1 MTPWVRFT
9 FLLATTALF
18 LAASPSFAETDDE
31 EYQDEPQQ
39 YEEPAPPPPP
49 QRRRDRKGER
59 KKHFVPDIKR
69 TDAGIFHVA
78 AVVGGNFYTE
88 PKVTKDASGNLTS
101 TGEYFKDFGFQA
113 GVIFDYDYSEMDENI
128 PLSLR
133 GMIGYKYV
141 LSSVHVFSFDGA
153 VRRMFRFSD
162 AASFGLGLGASAAVW
177 YRSITASSP
186 DEEIIFLPSVY
197 ATAGFDFTPFMVE
210 FKWLVNRFGE
220 DSTITGLELYF
231 GFRL

>member
-1 MTPWVRFT
+1 MTPWVRLMS
-9 FLLATTALF
+9 LLALTAFLTTP
-18 LAASPSFAETDDE
+18 AASFAETDDDE
-31 EYQDEPQQ
+31 EYSQEEQT
-39 YEEPAPPPPP
+39 YEEPSPAPKK
-49 QRRRDRKGER
+49 RRDRKGEK
-59 KKHFVPDIKR
+59 KKHFVADIKR

-88 PKVTKDASGNLTS
+88 PKVTRDASDNIVS

-133 GMIGYKYV
+133 GMVGYKYI
-141 LSSVHVFSFDGA
+141 LSSVHVFAFDGA

-162 AASFGLGLGASAAVW
+162 AASFGLGLGGSAAVW

-186 DEEIIFLPSVY
+186 DEEIVFLPSVY
-197 ATAGFDFTPFMVE
+197 LTAGFDFTPFMVE

>member
-1 MTPWVRFT
+1 MTPWARLNTLMAVT
-9 FLLATTALF
+9 SILF
-18 LAASPSFAETDDE
+18 LASPGFAETDDDE
-31 EYQDEPQQ
+31 QYQDDTQ
-39 YEEPAPPPPP
+39 YEEPPSPPPAK
-49 QRRRDRKGER
+49 RRDRKGEK
-59 KKHFVPDIKR
+59 KKHFVADIKR

-88 PKVTKDASGNLTS
+88 PKVTKDTSGNLTT

-162 AASFGLGLGASAAVW
+162 AASFGLGIGGSAAVW

-197 ATAGFDFTPFMVE
+197 LTAGFDFTPFMVE